1 MTNFSYLTNNN
12 NNFNVPKTTLL
23 DTVHVERGIIPA
35 NLCDFIVQDTENRE
49 WKPHTW
55 YNNQADTYGSE
66 ETMELD
72 VQPITAEL
80 QQLLTPIMI
89 QAGAR
94 YNAKY
99 SYPCERT
106 GQIMNKFSTIR
117 FNRYGK
123 GQIMR
128 QHHDHIHSLFDGN
141 EKGIPVLSFILNLN
155 DNYRGADLFFWQDHA
170 VHLGKGDIIMF
181 PSLFLFPHGVTEAR
195 EGVRY
200 SAVSW
205 AW

>member
-1 MTNFSYLTNNN
+1 MNDPRTQL
-12 NNFNVPKTTLL
+12 KDLI
-23 DTVHVERGIIPA
+23 HVEKGIIPA
-35 NLCDFIVQDTENRE
+35 NLCDHIIQDIETRE
-49 WKPHTW
+49 WRPHTW
-55 YNNQADTYGSE
+55 YNAQSGSYGSE

-72 VQPITAEL
+72 VQGITPEL

-89 QAGAR
+89 QAGAA
-94 YNAKY
+94 YNQKY
-99 SYPCERT
+99 AYQRCERT
-106 GQIMNKFSTIR
+106 HQIMNKFSTIR
-117 FNRYGK
+117 FNRYGS

-155 DNYRGADLFFWQDHA
+155 DNYEGADLFFWENH
-170 VHLGKGDIIMF
+170 VVPLGKGDIIMF
-181 PSLFLFPHGVTEAR
+181 PSLFLFPHGVTEAKS
-195 EGVRY
+195 GKRY

>member
-1 MTNFSYLTNNN
+1 MNDPRTQL
-12 NNFNVPKTTLL
+12 KDLI
-23 DTVHVERGIIPA
+23 HVEKGIIPA
-35 NLCDFIVQDTENRE
+35 NLCDHIIQDIETRP

-55 YNNQADTYGSE
+55 YNAVSGSFGSE

-72 VQPITAEL
+72 VQNITPEL

-89 QAGAR
+89 QAGAA
-94 YNAKY
+94 YNQKY
-99 SYPCERT
+99 AYMRTERT
-106 GQIMNKFSTIR
+106 IQIMNKFSAIR
-117 FNRYGK
+117 FNRYGN

-155 DNYRGADLFFWQDHA
+155 DDYEGADLFFWENH
-170 VHLGKGDIIMF
+170 VVPLGKGDIIMF
-181 PSLFLFPHGVTEAR
+181 PSLFLFPHGVTEAKK
-195 EGVRY
+195 GKRY

>member
-1 MTNFSYLTNNN
+1 MNNPN
-12 NNFNVPKTTLL
+12 TQLKDLI
-23 DTVHVERGIIPA
+23 HIEKGIIPA
-35 NLCDFIVQDTENRE
+35 NLCDHIIQDIETRE
-49 WKPHTW
+49 WRPHTW
-55 YNNQADTYGSE
+55 YNNVNDSFGSE

-72 VQPITAEL
+72 VQGITPEL

-89 QAGAR
+89 QAGAA
-94 YNAKY
+94 YNNKY

-106 GQIMNKFSTIR
+106 TQLMNKFSGIR
-117 FNRYGK
+117 FNRYGG

-128 QHHDHIHSLFDGN
+128 QHMDHIHSLFDGN

-155 DNYRGADLFFWQDHA
+155 DDYEGADLYFWKDHI
-170 VHLGKGDIIMF
+170 VKLGKGDIIMF
-181 PSLFLFPHGVTEAR
+181 PSLFLFPHGVTEATK
-195 EGVRY
+195 GTRY